1 MPLLAILPGARK
13 QTCVRLNFM
22 LDRSCTECYMLTMY
36 RLPREKR
43 IQIVHLLVEG
53 NSLRT
58 VSRVSDVAFNTVSR
72 LFVDAGLACA
82 AYQDRTLR
90 NLRCKRLQLDEI
102 WSFVY
107 AKAKNVP
114 TARNAPPTRNAPPS
128 AGDAWTWVA
137 IDADTKLVPSWHI
150 GTRDG
155 YVAEVF
161 VRDLASRLANRV
173 QITTDG
179 HRPYL
184 EAVEGAFGADVDYAV
199 LQKIYGPSPEG
210 QRRYSPAEC
219 VGIQERVIEG
229 NPDPKHI
236 STSYVE
242 RQNLTMRMSIRRFT
256 RLTNAFSKKLENHA
270 HAVALHYMHYNFA
283 RIHKS
288 LRITPAMA
296 AGVTDRVWDVK
307 DIVGV
312 LEAWERRQEHQRL
325 TSTNHP

>member
-1 MPLLAILPGARK
+1 MRQL
-13 QTCVRLNFM
+13 
-22 LDRSCTECYMLTMY
+22 
-36 RLPREKR
+36 KR
-43 IQIVHLLVEG
+43 DKRVQVLHLLVEG
-53 NSLRT
+53 NSLRAAA
-58 VSRVSDVAFNTVSR
+58 RLADVAFNTVAK
-72 LFVDAGLACA
+72 LFVDAGQACA
-82 AYQDRTLR
+82 DYQDRALR
-90 NLRCKRLQLDEI
+90 NLSCKRLQLDEI

-114 TARNAPPTRNAPPS
+114 AARSPPPG
-128 AGDAWTWVA
+128 AGDVWTWMA

-161 VRDLASRLANRV
+161 VRDIASRLASRV

-184 EAVEGAFGADVDYAV
+184 EAVESAFGADVDYAM

-219 VGIQERVIEG
+219 IGIQERVIEG
-229 NPDPKHI
+229 NPDPAHI

-270 HAVALHYMHYNFA
+270 HSVALHYMHYNFV
-283 RIHKS
+283 RIHKT

-307 DIVGV
+307 DIVTV
-312 LEAWERRQEHQRL
+312 LETWERQQEYRRIAAA
-325 TSTNHP
+325 